1 MAKDLKYIR
10 KRKRKYG
17 TAFLIEIPYKDE
29 EGTQKRFTD
38 TVKVIDYGDE
48 KTALIAAQR
57 IRNEA
62 LNDIQSGKLKRSF
75 PTVKSL
81 YRQKWE
87 LMPLSINTHEKQDAI
102 YNSAILPLESKYIDE
117 VTVSDIQLSVNQYAQ
132 DHSQDAVSRLMTVW
146 RQIFKCALI
155 LGYDVPDRTEAVI
168 VPKSKI
174 VTQHRDVRMNTEDF
188 LTVLEALKESGRY
201 NDRAIYYML
210 LIMYYTGCRPAE
222 ALALTADDISDMYIR
237 INKAVGSTKDQ
248 KRQIVPTKTESSV
261 RRLPIASEL
270 IPVLNDLKNWSKHKY
285 LLAFESGELADI
297 DEVSDTI
304 NKIAKKKHV
313 RFNAYMLR
321 HLMSSELLH
330 KGDSVIARDLLG
342 HTSFSMTLDYARSTD
357 QQILEAVAGRSLAEN
372 QPKNKSRQLPPVTT
386 NRIYQ
391 IFRFCAV
398 IRFCAYLKAF
408 PETPGKSPQSD

>member
-29 EGTQKRFTD
+29 EGTQKRYTA
-38 TVKVIDYGDE
+38 TVKVLDYGDE

-57 IRNEA
+57 LRNEA

-102 YNSAILPLESKYIDE
+102 YNSAIRPIESKYIDE

-155 LGYDVPDRTEAVI
+155 LGYDIPDRTEAVI

-174 VTQHRDVRMNTEDF
+174 VTQHRDVRMNVDDF
-188 LTVLEALKESGRY
+188 MIVLDALKTSGRY
-201 NDRAIYYML
+201 NDRVIYYML

-222 ALALTADDISDMYIR
+222 ALALTADDLSDMYIR

-270 IPVLNDLKNWSKHKY
+270 IPVLNELKEWSKHKY

-313 RFNAYMLR
+313 HFNAYMLR

-357 QQILEAVAGRSLAEN
+357 QQILEAVAGRSLAES
-372 QPKNKSRQLPPVTT
+372 QPKNKSHQSPPVAMI
-386 NRIYQ
+386 RIYQ
-391 IFRFCAV
+391 ILRICAVMRFCA
-398 IRFCAYLKAF
+398 ILKASQ
-408 PETPGKSPQSD
+408 ESR

>member
-1 MAKDLKYIR
+1 MAKDTKYIR

-29 EGTQKRFTD
+29 EGAQKRYTA
-38 TVKVIDYGDE
+38 TVKVLDYGDE

-81 YRQKWE
+81 YHQKWE

-102 YNSAILPLESKYIDE
+102 YSTAIRPIEHKYIDE
-117 VTVSDIQLSVNQYAQ
+117 VTVSDIQLSVNQYVL

-174 VTQHRDVRMNTEDF
+174 VTQHRDVRMNVEDF
-188 LTVLEALKESGRY
+188 LIVLDALKESGRY
-201 NDRAIYYML
+201 NDRVIYYML

-237 INKAVGSTKDQ
+237 INKAVGSTASQ

-270 IPVLNDLKNWSKHKY
+270 IPVLNELKNWSKHKY

-304 NKIAKKKHV
+304 NKIAKKKRVH
-313 RFNAYMLR
+313 FNAYMLR

-372 QPKNKSRQLPPVTT
+372 QPKNKSHESPPVTMI
-386 NRIYQ
+386 RIYQ
-391 IFRFCAV
+391 IFKLCAV
-398 IRFCAYLKAF
+398 MRFCAYLKAF
-408 PETPGKSPQSD
+408 PESMEN

>member
-57 IRNEA
+57 IRNDA

-75 PTVKSL
+75 PTVRFL
-81 YRQKWE
+81 YKQKWE

-102 YNSAILPLESKYIDE
+102 YKSAIYPLRDRYIDE
-117 VTVSDIQLSVNQYAQ
+117 ITVSDIQLSVNQYAE

-146 RQIFKCALI
+146 RQIYKCALI
-155 LGYDVPDRTEAVI
+155 LGYDIPDKTEAVI

-188 LTVLEALKESGRY
+188 LIVLETLKESGRY
-201 NDRAIYYML
+201 NDQVIYYML

-237 INKAVGSTKDQ
+237 INKAVGSTSSQ

-270 IPVLNDLKNWSKHKY
+270 ASVLDDLKKWSKHKY
-285 LLAFESGELADI
+285 LLSFEDGSLADI
-297 DEVSDTI
+297 DEVSDAI
-304 NKIAKKKHV
+304 NKIAKKKNVH
-313 RFNAYMLR
+313 FNAYMLR

-357 QQILEAVAGRSLAEN
+357 QQIFEAVSGRTLAEN
-372 QPKNKSRQLPPVTT
+372 QPKSKNHHSPPEAMIRT
-386 NRIYQ
+386 YQ
-391 IFRFCAV
+391 IFRLCAV
-398 IRFCAYLKAF
+398 LRFLAYFSAF
-408 PETPGKSPQSD
+408 SESSKKHPQSD

>member
-29 EGTQKRFTD
+29 EGTQKRFTA
-38 TVKVIDYGDE
+38 TVKVLDYGDE

-57 IRNEA
+57 LRNDA

-75 PTVKSL
+75 PTIKSL

-102 YNSAILPLESKYIDE
+102 YNSAIRPLESKYIDE
-117 VTVSDIQLSVNQYAQ
+117 VTVSDIQLSVNQYAE

-188 LTVLEALKESGRY
+188 LTVLDALKESGRY

-237 INKAVGSTKDQ
+237 INKAVGSTKDK
-248 KRQIVPTKTESSV
+248 KRQIVPTKTESSI

-285 LLAFESGELADI
+285 LLSFESGELADI
-297 DEVSDTI
+297 DDVSDTI

-313 RFNAYMLR
+313 QFNAYMLR

-372 QPKNKSRQLPPVTT
+372 QPKNKNHQSPPVTVMRT
-386 NRIYQ
+386 YQ
-391 IFRFCAV
+391 ILRFCAV
-398 IRFCAYLKAF
+398 VRFCAVLKAF
-408 PETPGKSPQSD
+408 LEESEKHPQSD

>member
-17 TAFLIEIPYKDE
+17 TAFLIEIPYKGE
-29 EGTQKRFTD
+29 EGTQKRFTA
-38 TVKVIDYGDE
+38 TVKVLDYGDE

-57 IRNEA
+57 LRNEA

-75 PTVKSL
+75 PTIKSL

-102 YNSAILPLESKYIDE
+102 YNSAILPLENKYIDD
-117 VTVSDIQLSVNQYAQ
+117 VTVSDIQLSVNRYAE

-155 LGYDVPDRTEAVI
+155 LGYDIPDRTEAVI

-174 VTQHRDVRMNTEDF
+174 VTQHRDVRMNTDDF

-201 NDRAIYYML
+201 NDRVIYYML

-237 INKAVGSTKDQ
+237 INKAVGSTKDK

-270 IPVLNDLKNWSKHKY
+270 IPVLNDLKNWSKHSH
-285 LLAFESGELADI
+285 LLAFEFGELADI

-313 RFNAYMLR
+313 HFNAYMLR

-357 QQILEAVAGRSLAEN
+357 QQILEAVAGRSLAES
-372 QPKNKSRQLPPVTT
+372 QPKNKSHQSPSVTM

-398 IRFCAYLKAF
+398 VRFCAYLKAF

>member
-1 MAKDLKYIR
+1 MAKDTKYIR

-29 EGTQKRFTD
+29 EGTQKRYTA
-38 TVKVIDYGDE
+38 TVKVLDYGDD

-102 YNSAILPLESKYIDE
+102 YSTAICPIEHKYIDE
-117 VTVSDIQLSVNQYAQ
+117 VTVSDIQLSVNQYAL

-174 VTQHRDVRMNTEDF
+174 VTQHRDVRMNVEDF
-188 LTVLEALKESGRY
+188 LIVLNALMESGRY
-201 NDRAIYYML
+201 NDRVIYYML
-210 LIMYYTGCRPAE
+210 LIMYYTGCRPSE

-237 INKAVGSTKDQ
+237 INKAVGSTSSQ

-270 IPVLNDLKNWSKHKY
+270 IPVLNELKEWSKHKY

-304 NKIAKKKHV
+304 NKIAKKKRVH
-313 RFNAYMLR
+313 FNAYMLR

-357 QQILEAVAGRSLAEN
+357 QQILEAVSGRTLAEN
-372 QPKNKSRQLPPVTT
+372 QPKNKSHESPPVTMI
-386 NRIYQ
+386 RIYQ
-391 IFRFCAV
+391 IFRLCAV
-398 IRFCAYLKAF
+398 MRFCAYLKAF
-408 PETPGKSPQSD
+408 PESMEN

>member
-38 TVKVIDYGDE
+38 TVKVLDYGDE
-48 KTALIAAQR
+48 KTAIIAAQR

-75 PTVKSL
+75 PTIKSL

-87 LMPLSINTHEKQDAI
+87 LMPLSINTHEKQNAI
-102 YNSAILPLESKYIDE
+102 YNSAIRPLEGKYIDE

-132 DHSQDAVSRLMTVW
+132 EHSQDAVSRLMTVW

-188 LTVLEALKESGRY
+188 LTVLDALKESGRY
-201 NDRAIYYML
+201 NDRAIYFML

-222 ALALTADDISDMYIR
+222 ALALTADDVSDMYIR
-237 INKAVGSTKDQ
+237 INKAVGSTASQ

-270 IPVLNDLKNWSKHKY
+270 IPVLNELKNWSKHKY

-297 DEVSDTI
+297 DDVSDTI

-313 RFNAYMLR
+313 HFNAYMLR

-357 QQILEAVAGRSLAEN
+357 QQILEAVAGRSLAES
-372 QPKNKSRQLPPVTT
+372 QPKNKSHQLPPVTT
-386 NRIYQ
+386 IRIYQ
-391 IFRFCAV
+391 IFRLCAV
-398 IRFCAYLKAF
+398 MRFCAYLKAF
-408 PETPGKSPQSD
+408 PEMAENRPQSD

>member
-48 KTALIAAQR
+48 KIALIAAQR
-57 IRNEA
+57 IRNDA

-75 PTVKSL
+75 PTVRFL
-81 YRQKWE
+81 YKQKWE

-102 YNSAILPLESKYIDE
+102 YKSAIYPLRDRYIDE
-117 VTVSDIQLSVNQYAQ
+117 ITVSDIQLSVNQYAE

-146 RQIFKCALI
+146 RQIYKCAMI
-155 LGYDVPDRTEAVI
+155 LGYDIPDRTEAVI

-174 VTQHRDVRMNTEDF
+174 VTQHRDVRMNIDDF
-188 LTVLEALKESGRY
+188 LIVLEELKKSERY
-201 NDRAIYYML
+201 NDRVIYYML
-210 LIMYYTGCRPAE
+210 LIMFYTGCRPAE
-222 ALALTADDISDMYIR
+222 ALAITADDISDMYISV
-237 INKAVGSTKDQ
+237 NKAVGSTKEKKQ
-248 KRQIVPTKTESSV
+248 QIVPTKTESSV
-261 RRLPIASEL
+261 RRLPITSEL
-270 IPVLNDLKNWSKHKY
+270 SSVLSDLKKWSKHKY

-297 DEVSDTI
+297 DEVSDTV

-313 RFNAYMLR
+313 HFNAYMLR

-357 QQILEAVAGRSLAEN
+357 QQIMDALAGRSLAES
-372 QPKNKSRQLPPVTT
+372 QPKNKNHISPSSAIVRQYQFF
-386 NRIYQ
+386 RI
-391 IFRFCAV
+391 CAV
-398 IRFCAYLKAF
+398 MRFIAYLKAF
-408 PETPGKSPQSD
+408 PKMPEN

>member
-29 EGTQKRFTD
+29 EGNQKRFTD
-38 TVKVIDYGDE
+38 TVKVLDYGDE

-62 LNDIQSGKLKRSF
+62 LSDIQSGKLKRSF
-75 PTVKSL
+75 PTIKSL

-102 YNSAILPLESKYIDE
+102 YNLAILPLENKYIDE
-117 VTVSDIQLSVNQYAQ
+117 VTVSDIQLSVNQYAET
-132 DHSQDAVSRLMTVW
+132 HSQDAVSRLMTVW

-155 LGYDVPDRTEAVI
+155 LGYDIPDRTEAVI

-174 VTQHRDVRMNTEDF
+174 VTQHRDVRMNLDDF
-188 LTVLEALKESGRY
+188 VIVLNELKNSGKY

-237 INKAVGSTKDQ
+237 VNKAVGSTSNR

-270 IPVLNDLKNWSKHKY
+270 TPVLTDLMNWSKHKY
-285 LLAFESGELADI
+285 LLSFESGELADI
-297 DEVSDTI
+297 DEVSDII

-313 RFNAYMLR
+313 HFNAYMLR

-330 KGDSVIARDLLG
+330 RGDSVIARDLLG

-357 QQILEAVAGRSLAEN
+357 QQILDAVAGRSLAET
-372 QPKNKSRQLPPVTT
+372 QPKNKSHQSPPVAT

-391 IFRFCAV
+391 ILRFCAV
-398 IRFCAYLKAF
+398 MRFIAYLKAL
-408 PETPGKSPQSD
+408 PETTEKCPQSD

>member
-1 MAKDLKYIR
+1 MAKDTKYIR

-29 EGTQKRFTD
+29 EGTQKRYTA
-38 TVKVIDYGDE
+38 TVKVLDYGDE

-75 PTVKSL
+75 PTIKSL

-102 YNSAILPLESKYIDE
+102 YSTAIRPIESKYIDE
-117 VTVSDIQLSVNQYAQ
+117 VTVSDIQLSVNQYAL

-168 VPKSKI
+168 IPKSKI
-174 VTQHRDVRMNTEDF
+174 VTQHRDVRMNVDDF
-188 LTVLEALKESGRY
+188 LIVLDALKDSGRY
-201 NDRAIYYML
+201 NDRVIYYML

-237 INKAVGSTKDQ
+237 INKAVGSTASL

-270 IPVLNDLKNWSKHKY
+270 IPVLDDLKEWSKHKH

-313 RFNAYMLR
+313 HFNAYMLR

-357 QQILEAVAGRSLAEN
+357 QQILEAVAGRSLAES
-372 QPKNKSRQLPPVTT
+372 QPKNKSHESPPVTMI
-386 NRIYQ
+386 RIYQ
-391 IFRFCAV
+391 IFKLCAV
-398 IRFCAYLKAF
+398 MRFCAYLKAF
-408 PETPGKSPQSD
+408 PESMEIPMQSD

>member
-1 MAKDLKYIR
+1 M
-10 KRKRKYG
+10 
-17 TAFLIEIPYKDE
+17 
-29 EGTQKRFTD
+29 
-38 TVKVIDYGDE
+38 DYGDE
-48 KTALIAAQR
+48 KSALIAAQR

-62 LNDIQSGKLKRSF
+62 LSDIQSGKLKRSF
-75 PTVKSL
+75 PTIKSL

-102 YNSAILPLESKYIDE
+102 YNSAILPLENKYIDE
-117 VTVSDIQLSVNQYAQ
+117 ITVSDIQLSVNQYAQ

-155 LGYDVPDRTEAVI
+155 LGYDIPDRTEAVI
-168 VPKSKI
+168 MPKSKI
-174 VTQHRDVRMNTEDF
+174 VTKHRDVRMNIDDF
-188 LTVLEALKESGRY
+188 VTVLDELKKSSKY

-210 LIMYYTGCRPAE
+210 MIMYYTGCRPAE

-237 INKAVGSTKDQ
+237 INKAVGSTTDR
-248 KRQIVPTKTESSV
+248 KRMIVPTKTESSV

-270 IPVLNDLKNWSKHKY
+270 NPILNDLKNWSKHNY
-285 LLAFESGELADI
+285 LLSFESGELADI
-297 DEVSDTI
+297 DEVSDII

-313 RFNAYMLR
+313 HFNAYMLR

-330 KGDSVIARDLLG
+330 RGDSVIARDLLG

-357 QQILEAVAGRSLAEN
+357 QQILDAVAGRSLAEN

-386 NRIYQ
+386 KRIYQ
-391 IFRFCAV
+391 ILRLCAMMRF
-398 IRFCAYLKAF
+398 IAYLKAF
-408 PETPGKSPQSD
+408 PELTEKCPQSD

>member
-48 KTALIAAQR
+48 KIALIAAQR
-57 IRNEA
+57 IRNDA

-75 PTVKSL
+75 PTVRFL
-81 YRQKWE
+81 YKQKWE

-102 YNSAILPLESKYIDE
+102 YKSAIYPLRDRYIDE
-117 VTVSDIQLSVNQYAQ
+117 ITVSDIQLSVNQYAE

-146 RQIFKCALI
+146 RQIYKCAMI
-155 LGYDVPDRTEAVI
+155 LGYDIPDRTEAVI

-174 VTQHRDVRMNTEDF
+174 VTQHRDVRMNIDDF
-188 LTVLEALKESGRY
+188 LIVLEELKKSDKY
-201 NDRAIYYML
+201 NDRVIYYML
-210 LIMYYTGCRPAE
+210 LIMFYTGCRPAE
-222 ALALTADDISDMYIR
+222 ALAITADDISDMYISV
-237 INKAVGSTKDQ
+237 NKAVGSTKEK

-261 RRLPIASEL
+261 RRLPITSEL
-270 IPVLNDLKNWSKHKY
+270 SSVLSDLKKWSKHKY

-297 DEVSDTI
+297 DEVSDTV

-313 RFNAYMLR
+313 HFNAYMLR

-357 QQILEAVAGRSLAEN
+357 QQILEAVAGRSLAES
-372 QPKNKSRQLPPVTT
+372 QPKNKSHESPPVTMI
-386 NRIYQ
+386 RIYQ
-391 IFRFCAV
+391 IFKLCAV
-398 IRFCAYLKAF
+398 MRFCAYLKAF
-408 PETPGKSPQSD
+408 PEMAEIPMQSD

>member
-1 MAKDLKYIR
+1 MAKDTKYIR

-17 TAFLIEIPYKDE
+17 TSYLIEIPYKDE
-29 EGTQKRFTD
+29 EGAQKRYTA
-38 TVKVIDYGDE
+38 TVKAIDYGDE
-48 KTALIAAQR
+48 KTALIAAKR

-75 PTVKSL
+75 PTIKSL

-102 YNSAILPLESKYIDE
+102 YNSAIKPLESKYIDE
-117 VTVSDIQLSVNQYAQ
+117 ITISDIQLSVNQYAQ

-168 VPKSKI
+168 IPKSKI
-174 VTQHRDVRMNTEDF
+174 VTQHRDVRMNIEDF
-188 LTVLEALKESGRY
+188 QIVLGELKKGTY
-201 NDRAIYYML
+201 NHVAIYYML

-237 INKAVGSTKDQ
+237 INKAVGSTKDK

-261 RRLPIASEL
+261 RKLPVASEL
-270 IPVLNDLKNWSKHKY
+270 IPILSDLKKWSKHKFI
-285 LLAFESGELADI
+285 LSFEDGSLADI
-297 DEVSDTI
+297 DEVSNMI
-304 NKIAKKKHV
+304 HMIAKRKNVH
-313 RFNAYMLR
+313 FNAYMLR

-357 QQILEAVAGRSLAEN
+357 QQILEAVAGRSLAEI
-372 QPKNKSRQLPPVTT
+372 QPKNKSHQLPPVA
-386 NRIYQ
+386 IKKVYQ
-391 IFRFCAV
+391 IMRLCAV
-398 IRFCAYLKAF
+398 LRFLAYFKGF
-408 PETPGKSPQSD
+408 SEER

>member
-1 MAKDLKYIR
+1 M
-10 KRKRKYG
+10 
-17 TAFLIEIPYKDE
+17 
-29 EGTQKRFTD
+29 
-38 TVKVIDYGDE
+38 
-48 KTALIAAQR
+48 
-57 IRNEA
+57 
-62 LNDIQSGKLKRSF
+62 KRSF
-75 PTVKSL
+75 PTVKIL

-102 YNSAILPLESKYIDE
+102 YNTAISPIEHKYIDK
-117 VTVSDIQLSVNQYAQ
+117 VTVSDIQLSMNQYAL

-174 VTQHRDVRMNTEDF
+174 VTQHRDVRMNVEDF
-188 LTVLEALKESGRY
+188 LIVLDALKESGRY
-201 NDRAIYYML
+201 NDRVIYYML

-237 INKAVGSTKDQ
+237 INKAVGSTASQ

-270 IPVLNDLKNWSKHKY
+270 IPVLNELKEWSKHKH

-313 RFNAYMLR
+313 HFNAYMLR

-357 QQILEAVAGRSLAEN
+357 QQILEAVVGRSLAEN
-372 QPKNKSRQLPPVTT
+372 QPKNKSHESPPVTMI
-386 NRIYQ
+386 RIYQ
-391 IFRFCAV
+391 ILRLCAV

-408 PETPGKSPQSD
+408 PESIEIPMQSD

>member
-1 MAKDLKYIR
+1 MAKDTKYIR

-17 TAFLIEIPYKDE
+17 TAFLIEIPYKNE
-29 EGTQKRFTD
+29 EGTQKRYTA
-38 TVKVIDYGDE
+38 TVKVLDYGDE

-75 PTVKSL
+75 PTIKSL

-102 YNSAILPLESKYIDE
+102 YSTAIRPIESKYIDE
-117 VTVSDIQLSVNQYAQ
+117 VTVSDIQLSVNQYAL

-168 VPKSKI
+168 MPKSKI
-174 VTQHRDVRMNTEDF
+174 VTQHRDVRMNLEDF
-188 LTVLEALKESGRY
+188 LIVLDALKDSGRY
-201 NDRAIYYML
+201 NDRVIYYML

-222 ALALTADDISDMYIR
+222 SLALTADDISDMYIR
-237 INKAVGSTKDQ
+237 INKAVGSTASQ

-270 IPVLNDLKNWSKHKY
+270 IPVLNELKEWSKHKY

-313 RFNAYMLR
+313 HFNAYMLR

-357 QQILEAVAGRSLAEN
+357 QQILEAVAGRSLAES
-372 QPKNKSRQLPPVTT
+372 QPKNKSHESPPVTMI
-386 NRIYQ
+386 RIYQ
-391 IFRFCAV
+391 IFKLCAV
-398 IRFCAYLKAF
+398 MRFCAYLKAF
-408 PETPGKSPQSD
+408 PESMKN

>member
-1 MAKDLKYIR
+1 MAKDTKYIR

-17 TAFLIEIPYKDE
+17 TSYLIEIPYKDE
-29 EGTQKRFTD
+29 LGAQKRYTA
-38 TVKVIDYGDE
+38 TVKAIDYGDE
-48 KTALIAAQR
+48 KTALIAAKR

-75 PTVKSL
+75 PTIKSL

-102 YNSAILPLESKYIDE
+102 YNSAIKPLESKYIDE
-117 VTVSDIQLSVNQYAQ
+117 ITISDIQLSVNQYAQ

-155 LGYDVPDRTEAVI
+155 LGYDIPDRTEAVI
-168 VPKSKI
+168 IPKSKI
-174 VTQHRDVRMNTEDF
+174 VTQHRDVRMNIEDF
-188 LTVLEALKESGRY
+188 QIVLKELKKGTY
-201 NDRAIYYML
+201 NHVAIYYML

-237 INKAVGSTKDQ
+237 INKAVGSTKDK

-261 RRLPIASEL
+261 RKLPVASEL
-270 IPVLNDLKNWSKHKY
+270 IPVLIDLKKWSKHKF
-285 LLAFESGELADI
+285 LLSFEDGSLADI
-297 DEVSDTI
+297 DEVSNMI
-304 NKIAKKKHV
+304 HMIAKRKKVH
-313 RFNAYMLR
+313 FNAYMLR

-357 QQILEAVAGRSLAEN
+357 QQILEAVAGRSLAEI
-372 QPKNKSRQLPPVTT
+372 QPKNKSHQLPPVT
-386 NRIYQ
+386 IKKVYQ
-391 IFRFCAV
+391 IMRLCAV
-398 IRFCAYLKAF
+398 LRFLAYFKGF
-408 PETPGKSPQSD
+408 SEER